1 MPDRHYLRQP
11 PLRLRDHVLAHPG
24 TVVTAWS
31 CVVISVYLMVDMLII
46 GWAAS
51 PSLVALPEWVKGIM
65 SIFFFVGGLMAW
77 IGLVWRPHRADLSW
91 ALERA
96 GWTIIISASLAF
108 IFALATT
115 DPPGLLEVLPV
126 TWIAIGL
133 IRIIALRA
141 IEKRERRNQAVVK
154 SLRIV

>member
-31 CVVISVYLMVDMLII
+31 CVVISVYLLVDMFLLD
-46 GWAAS
+46 WTAS
-51 PSLVALPEWVKGIM
+51 PSLVNLPEWVKGIM
-65 SIFFFVGGLMAW
+65 AIFFLVGGLMTW
-77 IGLVWRPHRADLSW
+77 IGLVWRPQRADLSW

-108 IFALATT
+108 IFALSTT
-115 DPPGLLEVLPV
+115 EPPGLLEGIPA

-133 IRIIALRA
+133 IRILALRA

-154 SLRIV
+154 SLRIT